1 MYYGGGGLAAW
12 QGVAGWLFGGIGGQG
27 GVHERGFKGV
37 LPILLVVSILHP
49 QDAIVRINQAT
60 ISRH

>member
-1 MYYGGGGLAAW
+1 MA
-12 QGVAGWLFGGIGGQG
+12 VAGWQRGRVWQGGCFGGIGGQG